1 VEGHTQAVTNMHAHA
16 CTHTYAH
23 SHTQPHPHTH
33 THAHAHAHTHTH
45 MHTHIHTHMHTQGRL
60 YRLFDL
66 FALVEHKM
74 LLSQMSLM
82 LVRNFTYVFYIV
94 HWMACLLYYVARV
107 DGFTEN
113 SWLGR
118 EDAQARVEGQHLWVK

>member
-1 VEGHTQAVTNMHAHA
+1 M
-16 CTHTYAH
+16 
-23 SHTQPHPHTH
+23 
-33 THAHAHAHTHTH
+33 
-45 MHTHIHTHMHTQGRL
+45 QGRL

-66 FALVEHKM
+66 FALIEHKM

-82 LVRNFTYVFYIV
+82 LLRNGTFVFYIV
-94 HWMACLLYYVARV
+94 HWMACILYYVARV

-118 EDAQARVEGQHLWVK
+118 EEASERLEGQGFWVRCAQCSV